1 MAVTDDELADLLL
14 QLDAGRQSW
23 IDGKLGFGDAMDVDQ
38 DDDMSIF
45 GPFGGLLRG
54 TSELAGRQQRA
65 AHLFE
70 GGEGSCEVVKTI
82 IGGDVVTVVQIERNV
97 ARVRGRQQA
106 QTWVLRTTQ
115 VFERRDG
122 RWIRLHRHADPLID
136 LRPPDRTFALAR
148 GE

>member
-82 IGGDVVTVVQIERNV
+82 IGATSSPSYRSNATSPVCAAANRRRPGCFAPPRSSSGGTVAGSVCI
-97 ARVRGRQQA
+97 AMP
-106 QTWVLRTTQ
+106 
-115 VFERRDG
+115 
-122 RWIRLHRHADPLID
+122 IP
-136 LRPPDRTFALAR
+136 
-148 GE
+148 